1 MLYKHL
7 HLFSGVFHKPT
18 GFLRVQTR
26 DTSSLGLALNRTLPG
41 LSLLSPDS
49 FSRGLCMSPGY
60 GAGSSTC
67 SSCVSSPIILQSDS
81 QCFTYSVRK
90 YADAYGRPDS
100 PSAGD
105 FEGKC
110 GQLGYNHVLSFIKE
124 TVHAIGK
131 I

>member
-1 MLYKHL
+1 MSYIYSNKA
-7 HLFSGVFHKPT
+7 LFIDVSGVFHKPT

-49 FSRGLCMSPGY
+49 NRLCMSPGY

-90 YADAYGRPDS
+90 YFDSFGRPES
-100 PSAGD
+100 PSTID
-105 FEGKC
+105 IEGKQFC
-110 GQLGYNHVLSFIKE
+110 K
-124 TVHAIGK
+124 HADTLIHNNNV
-131 I
+131 